1 MEPNTDYLPL
11 LVVYQSV
18 PLVMWIWVALK
29 GVGASAPELHSGL
42 QTLQTAG
49 DGSDHNYHAASA
61 GVEQLTKQ
69 VACSSSSSSSS
80 REPGQGFILESLD
93 WHVSLKL
100 R

>member
-18 PLVMWIWVALK
+18 PLVMWIWIAWK

-61 GVEQLTKQ
+61 GVEQLTRQ
-69 VACSSSSSSSS
+69 VACPSSS